1 MHSDRLTLPSDGGHA
16 AASELVGAPWAP
28 TTFSGVYSR
37 GRVPIPAPAGA
48 DDMPADEYAVPD
60 GWGPE
65 TPSEYGPAA
74 AYLPH

>member
-1 MHSDRLTLPSDGGHA
+1 MAPSQFQTA
-16 AASELVGAPWAP
+16 
-28 TTFSGVYSR
+28 R

-74 AYLPH
+74 AYLPHA